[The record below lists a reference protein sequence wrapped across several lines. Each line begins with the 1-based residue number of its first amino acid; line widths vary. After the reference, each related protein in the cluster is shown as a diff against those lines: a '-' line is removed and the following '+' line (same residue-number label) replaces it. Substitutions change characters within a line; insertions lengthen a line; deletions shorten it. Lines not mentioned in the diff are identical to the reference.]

1 MRAKGETMWSRRL
14 TETFPIITIDDGVLE
29 LLAPKQ
35 HSLLWAS
42 GPASVRKLTRFFA
55 DNPNYMCL
63 LGLIHIGFSVWLA
76 FRQYWE
82 E

>member
-1 MRAKGETMWSRRL
+1 MWSRRFK
-14 TETFPIITIDDGVLE
+14 ETFPIITIDDGVLE

-42 GPASVRKLTRFFA
+42 DPASVRKLTRFFA
-55 DNPNYMCL
+55 DNPNYIRL
-63 LGLIHIGFSVWLA
+63 LGLTQISFGVWLA
-76 FRQYWE
+76 FRQYRE

>member
-1 MRAKGETMWSRRL
+1 MWPRRL
-14 TETFPIITIDDGVLE
+14 IETFPIITIDDGVLE

-35 HSLLWAS
+35 YSLLWAS
-42 GPASVRKLTRFFA
+42 GPAIVRKLTRFFA

-63 LGLIHIGFSVWLA
+63 LVLIHIGFSVWLA
-76 FRQYWE
+76 FRQYRE